1 MYKTNVNLNRYK
13 TFYDVAKYGSISKA
27 AQSTFT
33 SQPAISKS
41 IKNLEEELGTQLFY
55 RKKDGVILTP
65 KGEELLYYVE
75 KSYANLVTAERIMVE
90 TEDLKR
96 GKLSLGMPSNVG
108 TFYLFDKVIEFH
120 KKYPNIE
127 ISVVTGGT
135 KYLLDLLDSHKID
148 LMFDMAPV
156 NIENNDELTCDK
168 IKSVKYCFA
177 YKTGT
182 SSFDIKKV
190 KKLKDLKDVPL
201 ILPIVG
207 TSNRNALDEIFI
219 KNNVSVENVINIH
232 TSEMIESFIKKDLGI
247 GYIIYDVIKN
257 DVINNEISVL
267 DFKEELPSV
276 DIEIVYNKKLLS
288 AAPKRF
294 VEEYINYSIKS

>member
-13 TFYDVAKYGSISKA
+13 TFYDVAKCGSISKA
-27 AQSTFT
+27 AQNSYT
-33 SQPAISKS
+33 SQPAISKA
-41 IKNLEEELGTQLFY
+41 IKNLEEELGAQLFY
-55 RKKDGVILTP
+55 RKKDGVLLTP

-75 KSYANLVTAERIMVE
+75 KSYENLVTAERIMIE

-96 GKLSLGMPSNVG
+96 GKLSLGMPSNIG
-108 TFYLFDKVIEFH
+108 AFYLFDKVIEFH

-156 NIENNDELTCDK
+156 NIENNEELTCDK
-168 IKSVKYCFA
+168 ITTVKYCFA

-182 SSFDIKKV
+182 NSFDVNKV
-190 KKLKDLKDVPL
+190 NKLKDLKNVPL

-207 TSNRNALDEIFI
+207 TSNRNALDEVFN
-219 KNNVSVENVINIH
+219 KNHVDVENVINIH

-257 DVINNEISVL
+257 DVKNKEISII
-267 DFKEELPSV
+267 DFKEDLPSV

-294 VEEYINYSIKS
+294 VEEYIDYIIKN